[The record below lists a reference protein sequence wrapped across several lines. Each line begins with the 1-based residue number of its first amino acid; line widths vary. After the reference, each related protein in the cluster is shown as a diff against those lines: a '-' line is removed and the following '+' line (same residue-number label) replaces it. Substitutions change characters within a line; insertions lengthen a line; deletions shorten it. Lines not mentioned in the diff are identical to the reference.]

1 MESSKSLRNKLKENY
16 EGLALLEAI
25 DAFDQIRSLVVEGSE
40 KRPCLA
46 KESLLQLF
54 QLILTIIREGCLE
67 VSDESK
73 IYRLLDIIEEDV
85 YRVLTMLKSS
95 LIPSTKFKPYFLVPM
110 RSKKNENDQ
119 GVSKKLSDIMAS
131 GQIFKRDSQLKS

>member
-1 MESSKSLRNKLKENY
+1 MESSKSLRNKLIENY
-16 EGLALLEAI
+16 EELALLEAI
-25 DAFDQIRSLVVEGSE
+25 DAFDQIRSLVVEDSE

-85 YRVLTMLKSS
+85 YRLANNAEIILDTVHKIQTLLSGT
-95 LIPSTKFKPYFLVPM
+95 
-110 RSKKNENDQ
+110 NE
-119 GVSKKLSDIMAS
+119 K
-131 GQIFKRDSQLKS
+131 

>member
-25 DAFDQIRSLVVEGSE
+25 DAFDQIRSLVVEDSE

-46 KESLLQLF
+46 KESLLKLF

-95 LIPSTKFKPYFLVPM
+95 LIPSTKFKPYFLTSM
-110 RSKKNENDQ
+110 RSEKNDTRC
-119 GVSKKLSDIMAS
+119 
-131 GQIFKRDSQLKS
+131 F

>member
-1 MESSKSLRNKLKENY
+1 MKSFKSLRNKLKENY

-25 DAFDQIRSLVVEGSE
+25 DAFDQIRSLVVEDSE

-54 QLILTIIREGCLE
+54 HLILSIIREECLE

-73 IYRLLDIIEEDV
+73 IWRLFDIIEEDV
-85 YRVLTMLKSS
+85 YRIANNAETILDTIHKIQTL
-95 LIPSTKFKPYFLVPM
+95 
-110 RSKKNENDQ
+110 
-119 GVSKKLSDIMAS
+119 LSGPHD
-131 GQIFKRDSQLKS
+131 KREE